1 MKRWIVMGVLIG
13 IAGRADASET
23 PVYQAAPTWV
33 KPAPTPD
40 AAAPGD
46 DAPVLLIA
54 DNQQR
59 FADGMVWNYREIAS
73 RAMSAQAL
81 AQIGTVKL
89 TWLPDHGDLV
99 VHRVDILRNG
109 ARIDVLKG
117 GSRFTVLRRE
127 QQLEQMQLNG
137 LLTATMAVEGLQIG
151 DVLDVAYSV
160 TTRDPSLRGNVQT
173 VAPVINQPVKVGFA
187 RTRLLWPAGMPVHWK
202 AYPVGGD
209 PTVSTAGGWTE
220 LVFALPLPKQ
230 PELPRDV
237 PVRYIRP
244 PIVEASSFADW
255 AAVSRVMA
263 PLYATDGLVP
273 PASPLAGEIAAIA
286 AADADP
292 MRRATLG
299 LALVQGKVRYLFRG
313 MDNGNYVPQSP
324 ARTWELR
331 YGDCKAK
338 TLLLLAV
345 LRGLGIEA
353 EPVLANLGAGGLIA
367 ERLPSAAAFNHVLV
381 RATIAS
387 HTLWLDGTGRGTTR
401 EDIADVPALHWVLP
415 VRSGG
420 ANLLPVPAIAHARA
434 DETATLDLDVS
445 AGIDLPGPFTT
456 TITLHGGLADALRTA
471 VAQAPKENRDKLLDG
486 LAQKVP
492 GVRIVATRRFT
503 FDPAT
508 GSATV
513 TLEGVAVPPWCRE
526 DRLYRFNLVDGVGN
540 IQFAPDRS
548 RPAWRDL
555 PVSTGEPN
563 TQRTTFRLHLPD
575 DGKTFGLEGDQAVD
589 LDIAGRQVHGQ
600 ATLASGT
607 VLVERQVASSGAEI
621 AAQDIPATR
630 ARLAAAQNRA
640 LRVATVRD
648 YPAPWAAVEGSK
660 RAHRFDRVEA
670 LYATYIA
677 DKPDDAGR
685 YVARAAFFAA
695 IFERPRALADLDKA
709 IGIEASG
716 SSYRAR
722 AFVREQLGQDKEAV
736 GDLRAALD
744 LDPGSH
750 AIIAQLARMLSLHS
764 GKDQA
769 LALVQDH
776 IDQGGVERP
785 EFLETKAEILANS
798 GDKTGAIATMDEAI
812 TTKPA
817 SAPFFNQRCWIKGTL
832 NTALETA
839 LADCTRSIELSGADT
854 GTALDSRAMVY
865 FRLARFGDALSDLDA
880 ALALRPASAESLFMR
895 GVVRARLGDRAAAM
909 RDLAAARL
917 LSPRIDET
925 YARYGIKPA

>member
-1 MKRWIVMGVLIG
+1 MKRWIVVGALIG
-13 IAGRADASET
+13 IVGRAQASET
-23 PVYQAAPTWV
+23 PSYQPAPAWV
-33 KPAPTPD
+33 KPAPTPTI
-40 AAAPGD
+40 AASGE

-59 FADGMVWNYREIAS
+59 FADGTVWDYREIAS
-73 RAMSAQAL
+73 RAISAQAL

-127 QQLEQMQLNG
+127 QQLEQMQING

-173 VAPVINQPVKVGFA
+173 VAPVISQPVKVGFA
-187 RTRLLWPAGMPVHWK
+187 RTRLLWPAGAPVHWK
-202 AYPVGGD
+202 AYPVGAD

-237 PVRYIRP
+237 PARYIHP
-244 PIVEASSFADW
+244 PIVEASSFTDW

-263 PLYATDGLVP
+263 PLYATGGLVAP
-273 PASPLAGEIAAIA
+273 GSALAGEIAAIA
-286 AADADP
+286 SADADP
-292 MRRATLG
+292 MRRATLA

-367 ERLPSAAAFNHVLV
+367 ERLPSAGAFNHVLV
-381 RATIAS
+381 RATIAGR
-387 HTLWLDGTGRGTTR
+387 TLWLDGTGRGTTS

-415 VRSGG
+415 VRAGG
-420 ANLLPVPAIAHARA
+420 SDLLPVPAVAHARA
-434 DETATLDLDVS
+434 DQTATLDLDAS
-445 AGIDLPGPFTT
+445 AGIDLPAPFTT
-456 TITLHGGLADALRTA
+456 TITFHGGLADALRTA
-471 VAQAPKENRDKLLDG
+471 VAQAAKENRDKLLDG
-486 LAQKVP
+486 MAGKVP
-492 GVRIVATRRFT
+492 GVRIVATHRFT
-503 FDPAT
+503 FDQAT

-513 TLEGVAVPPWCRE
+513 TLEGVAVPQWRRE
-526 DRLYRFNLVDGVGN
+526 DRLYRLNLVDGVGN
-540 IQFAPDRS
+540 VEFAPDRS

-555 PVSTGEPN
+555 PASTGEPN
-563 TQRTTFRLHLPD
+563 TQLSTFRLRLPD
-575 DGKTFGLEGDQAVD
+575 GGKPFTLEGDQAVD
-589 LDIAGRQVHGQ
+589 LDIAGRQIHGQ
-600 ATLASGT
+600 ATLAGGT
-607 VLVERQVASSGAEI
+607 VLVERRVASSGAEI
-621 AAQDIPATR
+621 AAKDIPATR
-630 ARLAAAQNRA
+630 ARLAVAQNRA
-640 LRVATVRD
+640 LRVSTAQD
-648 YPAPWAAVEGSK
+648 YPAPWAAVEASRRG
-660 RAHRFDRVEA
+660 HRFDRAEA
-670 LYATYIA
+670 LYATYVA
-677 DKPDDAGR
+677 DRPDEAGR
-685 YVARAAFFAA
+685 YVARAAFFAS
-695 IFERPRALADLDKA
+695 IFERSKALADLDKA

-716 SSYRAR
+716 PSYRMR
-722 AFVREQLGQDKEAV
+722 AFVREQLGQDTEAV
-736 GDLRAALD
+736 SDLRAALE

-750 AIIAQLARMLSLHS
+750 PIVAQLARLLSQHG

-769 LALVQDH
+769 LQLVQEH
-776 IDQGGVERP
+776 IDQGGVEKP
-785 EFLETKAEILANS
+785 DFLETKAEILANS
-798 GDKTGAIATMDEAI
+798 GDKAGAIALMDAAI
-812 TTKPA
+812 AIKPA

-832 NTALETA
+832 NTALDTG

-854 GTALDSRAMVY
+854 GTALDSRAMIY
-865 FRLARFGDALSDLDA
+865 FRLSRFDAALADLDA
-880 ALALRPASAESLFMR
+880 ALALRPAAAASLFMR
-895 GVVRARLGDRAAAM
+895 SVVRARLGNRAGAAS
-909 RDLAAARL
+909 DLAAARL
-917 LSPRIDET
+917 LAPRIDET